1 MTGPHALAIVS
12 GKQSIRLC
20 KLPRTRP
27 LPYESRCCDH
37 RSWIH
42 ARKGFSRYNR

>member
-20 KLPRTRP
+20 KVASYQTVALREP
-27 LPYESRCCDH
+27 LL
-37 RSWIH
+37 
-42 ARKGFSRYNR
+42 